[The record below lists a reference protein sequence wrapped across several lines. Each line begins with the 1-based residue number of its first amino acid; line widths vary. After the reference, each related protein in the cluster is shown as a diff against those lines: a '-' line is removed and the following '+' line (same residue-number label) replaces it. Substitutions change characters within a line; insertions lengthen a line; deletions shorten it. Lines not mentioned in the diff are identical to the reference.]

1 MFEMKRRTM
10 VASLAL
16 TVALGAG
23 APAFAEGES
32 VVLVATQKAGDQG
45 PIDGLIAGLEQ
56 AEAELGVET
65 RFIEALD
72 PATYENTLRTLARR
86 DTDVIVTTF
95 FAMGAA
101 VQTVAPEFPDT
112 KFVVIVAAPHD
123 PVLPNARTTLYTTQE
138 NTYLSGVFGAAMS
151 ETGNL
156 GLIGG
161 VPLPYVWAEY
171 NAMVTGAQT
180 VKPDATV
187 TAAFVQSFEDPV
199 KGKEVASGLF
209 NQNIDVAF
217 TGAAASDLGVVE
229 AAAELDKT
237 LVVASPSLMENAP
250 DHVAFVASFEWAQ
263 TFMMEVENALS
274 DDFQAGPRFG
284 GIASGEIVMTF
295 SDAYAAANPKAADA
309 RAVVEKTYAAIAA
322 GEFMVPYDE
331 TEPQ

>member
-1 MFEMKRRTM
+1 MLKMKRRTA
-10 VASLAL
+10 VASIAL
-16 TVALGAG
+16 TLALGAA

-56 AEAELGVET
+56 AEAEFGVET
-65 RFIEALD
+65 RFVEALD

-138 NTYLSGVFGAAMS
+138 NTYLSGVFGATMS
-151 ETGNL
+151 ESGNL

-171 NAMVTGAQT
+171 NAMVAGAQT
-180 VKPDATV
+180 VNPDATV

-199 KGKEVASGLF
+199 KGREVAAGLF
-209 NQNIDVAF
+209 SQDIDVAF

-229 AAAELDKT
+229 AAAEMGQT
-237 LVVASPSLMENAP
+237 VMVASPSLVDQAPEN
-250 DHVAFVASFEWAQ
+250 VGFVASFEWAQ
-263 TFMMEVENALS
+263 TLMMEVENALS
-274 DDFQAGPRFG
+274 DDFQAGARFG

-295 SDAYAAANPKAADA
+295 SEDYAAANPAAAAA
-309 RAVVEKTYAAIAA
+309 RTATEAAYAAIAA
-322 GEFMVPYDE
+322 GEFTVPYDE